1 MKLTAICFLPHFII
15 KLQQF
20 YLINDPVMNYDGTMA
35 ALTRH
40 VTARGSMVFLNQCI
54 ILGACLV

>member
-20 YLINDPVMNYDGTMA
+20 YKINDPVMNYDGAMA
-35 ALTRH
+35 PLTRH
-40 VTARGSMVFLNQCI
+40 VTAGEWFF
-54 ILGACLV
+54 